1 MCKPWRD
8 LSDSAVRVLSP
19 PTHRSPGS
27 AAGRR
32 KAAPRCLLGP
42 LILALL
48 LGLFL
53 PPIPQVRA
61 GSADAPK
68 AAEAQ
73 EADLDFS
80 DLLYVRN
87 PLPGTDAEIGYR
99 FERISDR
106 AAAGSALTHKKEM
119 SLTLSL
125 AATEWLGLSVE
136 MPYQF
141 LSVRPVDGSS
151 STRVNNF
158 RDLAAEGFV
167 TLLRDPVRRLAVAAG
182 LDIGVPTGS
191 VRDGT
196 GGQWTLTPFVNA
208 GMMLGPIQLLAD
220 VNCMAELR
228 SLPDTGPRNQEL
240 MLNLGVA
247 YPVAGSWVLPFLT
260 LNGAYAFS
268 GPSEIRHRGKL
279 YLSPGVRIGPAA
291 VAGASGTDEPPADA
305 KSAPGQESSAEP
317 WWKRL
322 SLAIGPQI
330 PLTSAREFEWGITT
344 ALKLDF

>member
-1 MCKPWRD
+1 V
-8 LSDSAVRVLSP
+8 A
-19 PTHRSPGS
+19 
-27 AAGRR
+27 RR
-32 KAAPRCLLGP
+32 KAAPRCPLGP

-53 PPIPQVRA
+53 PPIPQVQA

-87 PLPGTDAEIGYR
+87 PLPGTDAEVGYR

-106 AAAGSALTHKKEM
+106 AAASSALTHKNEV
-119 SLTLSL
+119 SLALSL

-141 LSVRPVDGSS
+141 LSIRPADGSS
-151 STRVNNF
+151 STQVDNLG
-158 RDLAAEGFV
+158 DLTAEGFV

-196 GGQWTLTPFVNA
+196 GGQWTLTQFVNA
-208 GMMLGPIQLLAD
+208 GVMLGPIQLLAD

-228 SLPDTGPRNQEL
+228 SLPDAGPRKQEL

-247 YPVAGSWVLPFLT
+247 YPVAGSWILPFLT

-268 GPSEIRHRGKL
+268 GPSEIRHRGQL
-279 YLSPGVRIGPAA
+279 YLSFGARIGPAA

-305 KSAPGQESSAEP
+305 KSAAGQESSADP

>member
-1 MCKPWRD
+1 MMGAS
-8 LSDSAVRVLSP
+8 SDQ
-19 PTHRSPGS
+19 
-27 AAGRR
+27 RR
-32 KAAPRCLLGP
+32 PVFRTLV
-42 LILALL
+42 ILALI
-48 LGLFL
+48 LGLSL
-53 PPIPQVRA
+53 LLAVEARA
-61 GSADAPK
+61 ADPAAPGG
-68 AAEAQ
+68 AEAP

-87 PLPGTDAEIGYR
+87 PLPATDVEVGYR

-106 AAAGSALTHKKEM
+106 TDSGSALTHKNEV
-119 SLTLSL
+119 SLALSL

-141 LSVRPVDGSS
+141 LSIRPANGSP
-151 STRVNNF
+151 STRVDNLG
-158 RDLAAEGFV
+158 DLTAEGFV
-167 TLLRDPVRRLAVAAG
+167 TLLRDPGRRLAVAAG
-182 LDIGVPTGS
+182 LDVGVPTGS

-220 VNCMAELR
+220 VNYVAELR
-228 SLPDTGPRNQEL
+228 SLPDAGPRKQEL

-268 GPSEIRHRGKL
+268 GPSEIRHRGQL

-305 KSAPGQESSAEP
+305 KSAAGQESSAEP

-322 SLAIGPQI
+322 SLAIGPQF
-330 PLTSAREFEWGITT
+330 PLTSAREFEWGIST

>member
-1 MCKPWRD
+1 MKGASSDQRRPVFRTLVTPALILG
-8 LSDSAVRVLSP
+8 LSLLLAVEAR
-19 PTHRSPGS
+19 
-27 AAGRR
+27 AADP
-32 KAAPRCLLGP
+32 AAPG
-42 LILALL
+42 
-48 LGLFL
+48 G
-53 PPIPQVRA
+53 
-61 GSADAPK
+61 
-68 AAEAQ
+68 AEAP

-87 PLPGTDAEIGYR
+87 PLPATDVEVGYR

-106 AAAGSALTHKKEM
+106 TDSGSALTHKNEV
-119 SLTLSL
+119 SLALSL

-141 LSVRPVDGSS
+141 LSIRPANGSP
-151 STRVNNF
+151 STRVDNLG
-158 RDLAAEGFV
+158 DLTAEGFV
-167 TLLRDPVRRLAVAAG
+167 TLLRDPGRRLAVAAG
-182 LDIGVPTGS
+182 LDVGVPTGS

-208 GMMLGPIQLLAD
+208 GMMLGPVQLLAD
-220 VNCMAELR
+220 VNYMAELR
-228 SLPDTGPRNQEL
+228 SLPDAGPRKQEL

-268 GPSEIRHRGKL
+268 GPSEIRHRGQL

-305 KSAPGQESSAEP
+305 KSAAGQESSAEP

-322 SLAIGPQI
+322 SLAIGPQF
-330 PLTSAREFEWGITT
+330 PLTSAREFEWGIST